1 MLERAAAALAAEYP
15 LLRVSIAADPG
26 GRNPTFVPS
35 AGPIPIRRVS
45 GDAGEWIRQVEQHE
59 LSHDQL
65 CWNFAY
71 ADGVISELSA
81 RRYAD
86 ACVQILLGT
95 FDETTESG
103 GGQWNSGS

>member
-1 MLERAAAALAAEYP
+1 MGRYPFPASIGTWRLSGAQLAAN
-15 LLRVSIAADPG
+15 LSISG
-26 GRNPTFVPS
+26 YL
-35 AGPIPIRRVS
+35 AGIVNT
-45 GDAGEWIRQVEQHE
+45 
-59 LSHDQL
+59 SHDQL